1 MLIIKHYVMIEYN
14 YDFLRE
20 WFDRTGTTYRD
31 VMRAVGNSSA
41 NNLHDWIGDGPAQER
56 QRQRGEQ
63 VRPVPMNVI
72 SMVRFCNHFDI
83 PLLSFFCKDG
93 KSCCENDNMISD
105 TQTEIIHLREVSLL
119 KDEARMREDS
129 IRSEYKA
136 RLLQRERELRDI
148 IRMKDEEIQRLKGE

>member
-1 MLIIKHYVMIEYN
+1 
-14 YDFLRE
+14 
-20 WFDRTGTTYRD
+20 
-31 VMRAVGNSSA
+31 
-41 NNLHDWIGDGPAQER
+41 
-56 QRQRGEQ
+56 
-63 VRPVPMNVI
+63 
-72 SMVRFCNHFDI
+72 
-83 PLLSFFCKDG
+83 
-93 KSCCENDNMISD
+93 MISD